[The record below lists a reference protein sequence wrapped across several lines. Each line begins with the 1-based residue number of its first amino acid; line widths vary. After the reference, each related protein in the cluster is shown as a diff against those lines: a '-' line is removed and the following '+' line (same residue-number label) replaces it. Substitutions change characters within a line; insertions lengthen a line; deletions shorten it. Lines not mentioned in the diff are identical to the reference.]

1 VFFFSL
7 VACIL
12 KWQITA
18 AKKCVVH
25 FYHTDFHRCRI
36 MDKHL
41 EILAHNHP
49 ETLFLKINAE
59 KAPFFC
65 AKLDVVVRAYT
76 HASIRSDCS
85 MDDLGVRHVYVT
97 FYYAFL

>member
-1 VFFFSL
+1 
-7 VACIL
+7 
-12 KWQITA
+12 
-18 AKKCVVH
+18 
-25 FYHTDFHRCRI
+25 

-65 AKLDVVVRAYT
+65 SKLDVVVRARVMHLSRLLRYK
-76 HASIRSDCS
+76 
-85 MDDLGVRHVYVT
+85 
-97 FYYAFL
+97 